1 MNDTRSAEAVLSS
14 IQPLPAPSAGA
25 AGSLVAPEAVSAFR
39 IQAMGLALVFGA
51 ATMFIGTFIVAIIM
65 VPLVGWTAQKLK
77 ARWPAYL
84 ERVPPATLSAA
95 SLRMRRLLG
104 LAVLWVAPVLL
115 GATVFVAPEQWLR
128 LAGPRRGFADRVKQH
143 QAHVAEFNREAA
155 RLSQSQ
161 QTTNQDIIDSV
172 LMPSKAEWLR
182 KEAASLDE
190 EEHSAREN
198 LIFINVLR
206 AGALGA
212 LVYLHL
218 HANFVLAA
226 LKRVEAQQQALT
238 SIPSDLPRRLLY
250 LRAFSADAAPVEFAP
265 PLKSGAVISK
275 PVELSSEEEAFFR
288 AIEEVGLKPL
298 CLGRPQERFPFPVL
312 NASISE
318 RKIGSQRSTHSS
330 ASVVWCLCARP

>member
-238 SIPSDLPRRLLY
+238 GIPSDLPRRLLY

-298 CLGRPQERFPFPVL
+298 CLGRPQERFPLPVL

-318 RKIGSQRSTHSS
+318 RKIGSQR
-330 ASVVWCLCARP
+330 